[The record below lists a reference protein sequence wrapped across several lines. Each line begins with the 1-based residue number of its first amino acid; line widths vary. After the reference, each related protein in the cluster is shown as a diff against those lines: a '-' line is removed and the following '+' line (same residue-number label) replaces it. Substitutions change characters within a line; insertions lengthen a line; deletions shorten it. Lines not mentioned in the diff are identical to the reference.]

1 MKMNNNICLGE
12 ETKDKKIFTKI
23 KGRGVNVGV
32 GGGRKK
38 KLKNRI
44 CIMSK
49 RKRLKALYS

>member
-1 MKMNNNICLGE
+1 MSWGGDKR
-12 ETKDKKIFTKI
+12 KKILTKI

-38 KLKNRI
+38 LKNRI
-44 CIMSK
+44 YIMSK